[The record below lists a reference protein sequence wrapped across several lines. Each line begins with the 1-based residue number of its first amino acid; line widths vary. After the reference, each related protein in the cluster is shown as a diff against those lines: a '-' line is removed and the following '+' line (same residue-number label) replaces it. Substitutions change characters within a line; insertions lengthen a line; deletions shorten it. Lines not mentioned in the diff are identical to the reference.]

1 VAARYDQNHVVFI
14 VATDTESRF
23 SPNPLLR
30 SGSPTRIAA
39 PVRPASPL
47 AGLQEL
53 WEPDQQSLHFF
64 PKIVQTTHVGDQW
77 TLNVS
82 PDATIPVAI
91 ERAIIAPTG
100 CNLALGFL
108 ASVPADQQ
116 KAFAASSAEY
126 FAVRRIP
133 VAQADP
139 QVQSHIGEIFGWKA
153 SAAFSRQIEQ
163 QLNDRMK
170 AEVAAMD
177 ARLVANAG
185 TPGAVAGESPVGYAR
200 PRMKEWLH
208 ADRAL
213 ARGEGKLEYDVRA
226 FTLTPDGVPRL
237 IVRAR
242 WTLADATAFVM
253 TVWFKADSQPTL
265 LFADSSWSR
274 AQREGSV
281 SGSVGDRLDFQ
292 SLLNEFDSDHDGF
305 AELLMHSFEAT
316 PQGTS
321 STMTLYLYTDKGLV
335 PMKMPFRRDPETAD
349 SCLDP

>member
-1 VAARYDQNHVVFI
+1 
-14 VATDTESRF
+14 
-23 SPNPLLR
+23 
-30 SGSPTRIAA
+30 
-39 PVRPASPL
+39 
-47 AGLQEL
+47 
-53 WEPDQQSLHFF
+53 
-64 PKIVQTTHVGDQW
+64 
-77 TLNVS
+77 
-82 PDATIPVAI
+82 
-91 ERAIIAPTG
+91 
-100 CNLALGFL
+100 
-108 ASVPADQQ
+108 
-116 KAFAASSAEY
+116 
-126 FAVRRIP
+126 
-133 VAQADP
+133 
-139 QVQSHIGEIFGWKA
+139 
-153 SAAFSRQIEQ
+153 
-163 QLNDRMK
+163 
-170 AEVAAMD
+170 
-177 ARLVANAG
+177 
-185 TPGAVAGESPVGYAR
+185 
-200 PRMKEWLH
+200 MKEWLH